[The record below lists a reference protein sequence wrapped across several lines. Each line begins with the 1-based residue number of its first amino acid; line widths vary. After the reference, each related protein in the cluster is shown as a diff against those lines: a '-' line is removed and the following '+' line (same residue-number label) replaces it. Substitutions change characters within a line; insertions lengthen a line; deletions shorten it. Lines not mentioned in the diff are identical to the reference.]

1 MVKILI
7 QDRLYNIK
15 DEDYKKLRE
24 TNFEGKNYNNFLTEI
39 EKNYKIKDYIQC
51 HNYLDINK

>member
-15 DEDYKKLRE
+15 DEDYMKLRE
-24 TNFEGKNYNNFLTEI
+24 TNFEGEKYNKILKQI
-39 EKNYKIKDYIQC
+39 EYIYKIKDYIQC
-51 HNYLDINK
+51 HNYLDNVE